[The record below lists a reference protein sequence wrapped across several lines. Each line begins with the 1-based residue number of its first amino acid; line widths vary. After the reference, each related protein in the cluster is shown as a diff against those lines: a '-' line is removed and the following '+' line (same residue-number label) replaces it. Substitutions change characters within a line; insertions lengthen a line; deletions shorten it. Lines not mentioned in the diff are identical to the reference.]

1 MIRRIF
7 HVAFALAIAV
17 ALSNL
22 ACHKYDMKSRSA
34 SSAPTSNMSNSSN
47 NAAAPSDEAKYKLYY
62 AAAKTNDK
70 AIELEVGQKI
80 GITDA
85 AGHPTEYSQKFLDG
99 YKDWMMKD
107 ERFTRK
113 YNTPES
119 AREYVDKHK

>member
-7 HVAFALAIAV
+7 HAAFAFVIAV

-22 ACHKYDMKSRSA
+22 ACHKYNMKSRLE
-34 SSAPTSNMSNSSN
+34 SSTPTSNTSNTSN
-47 NAAAPSDEAKYKLYY
+47 NTAAPSEETKYKLYY
-62 AAAKTNDK
+62 AATKTNDK
-70 AIELEVGQKI
+70 AIELEVGQKL

-85 AGHPTEYSQKFLDG
+85 AGHPTVYSQKFLTG

-107 ERFTRK
+107 ERFTKK